1 MMPMADFKPK
11 PGAALAYLEYANQRA
26 AQQRANASPLTL
38 LEILARQSRQA
49 LPVFD
54 LQGQGGMEPSR
65 YGEALKSLRDAGYI
79 AIEGEAPEQV
89 VRLTDAGAGV
99 VRLARP
105 A

>member
-1 MMPMADFKPK
+1 
-11 PGAALAYLEYANQRA
+11 
-26 AQQRANASPLTL
+26 

-54 LQGQGGMEPSR
+54 LQAQGGMEPSR

-89 VRLTDAGAGV
+89 VRPTDAGAGV